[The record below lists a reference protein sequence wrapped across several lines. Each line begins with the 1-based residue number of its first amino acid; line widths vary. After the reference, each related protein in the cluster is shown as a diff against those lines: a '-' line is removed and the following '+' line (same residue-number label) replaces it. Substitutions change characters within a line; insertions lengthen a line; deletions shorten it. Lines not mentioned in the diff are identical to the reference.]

1 MRKINLIVLCIIA
14 LLFTSCAT
22 IFSGTSQ
29 PVSFESVPPGAEVVT
44 IMKNGEQQTIGTTPC
59 TVTISKKTKK
69 VNFKKENFYDETY
82 TMSGNLKLNGWYFV
96 DLVGCFT
103 LVGIPSTVVDMT
115 NNSYFNLPKQI
126 KVDLKKK

>member
-1 MRKINLIVLCIIA
+1 M
-14 LLFTSCAT
+14 LLLGVISLLTTSCAT

-29 PVSFESVPPGAEVVT
+29 PVSFESVPSGAEVVT
-44 IMKNGEQQTIGTTPC
+44 IMKNGELQTIGTTPC

-103 LVGIPSTVVDMT
+103 LVGIPSAVVDMT